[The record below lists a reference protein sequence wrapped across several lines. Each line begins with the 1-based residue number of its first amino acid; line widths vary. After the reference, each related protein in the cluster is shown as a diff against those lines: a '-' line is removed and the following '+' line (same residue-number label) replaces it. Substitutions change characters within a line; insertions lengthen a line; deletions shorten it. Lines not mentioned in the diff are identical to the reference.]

1 VSVPEHRDG
10 ELQQAAYCCQCQMLL
25 KPQGPWRKL
34 VFTGSYDYLAENLI
48 LFNIHR
54 VQKVKMIKTVILQRF
69 PTDLLV
75 ECLEQTT
82 LKLS

>member
-1 VSVPEHRDG
+1 
-10 ELQQAAYCCQCQMLL
+10 
-25 KPQGPWRKL
+25 